1 MDVLDKTTALA
12 ISIRESREYNDF
24 IQTKNEV
31 EMSPGAADILRE
43 YRARQ
48 FALELAEI
56 AGDGVDEIN
65 NALAE
70 ICDRMEEDELCSR
83 YLDAEYNLIC
93 LIRNIQDIFSEQ
105 LGITFETPAT
115 AMHHSAD
122 SSGLLN

>member
-1 MDVLDKTTALA
+1 MDVLDKTTELA
-12 ISIRESREYNDF
+12 ISIRESAEYTDF
-24 IQTKNEV
+24 MTTKAEV
-31 EMSPGAADILRE
+31 EMSPDASAILRE

-93 LIRNIQDIFSEQ
+93 LVRNIQDIFSEQ
-105 LGITFETPAT
+105 LGITFETAAT
-115 AMHHSAD
+115 AMHQAAEPG
-122 SSGLLN
+122 GLLN